1 MNRLVVASFV
11 AAGFVLAACGNGA
24 TAASSTTSP
33 SPAAGNALRGGASG
47 QLVQINAQTLIL
59 SGANGDIT
67 IDYSSS
73 TPITKTSTAALAD
86 ITPGACIVATGQKDA
101 SGLVTATTVRLS
113 PKGANGCAAATPNG
127 NGAPGASPRPVPSG
141 QPAVNFVSGVV
152 TSVNGTSVTLLTQ
165 ANGSQTINVPTT
177 AAVTQSS
184 VASASALQVGQCLR
198 ATGSRDSAG
207 NVQATALTITPPG
220 PGGTCT
226 TGLGGPGRRPGNGTP
241 AAGG

>member
-24 TAASSTTSP
+24 TAANSTTSP
-33 SPAAGNALRGGASG
+33 SPAAGNALRGGAAG
-47 QLVQINAQTLIL
+47 QLVQINPQTLIL

-67 IDYSSS
+67 VAYSST

-86 ITPGACIVATGQKDA
+86 ITPGVCVVASGQKDA
-101 SGLVTATTVRLS
+101 SGVVTATTVRLS
-113 PKGANGCAAATPNG
+113 PKGANGCATGAPNG
-127 NGAPGASPRPVPSG
+127 NGAAGASPRPIPSG
-141 QPAVNFVSGVV
+141 QPAVNFVSGEI

-165 ANGSQTINVPTT
+165 ASGSQTIIVPTT
-177 AAVTQSS
+177 AVVTLSS
-184 VASASALQVGQCLR
+184 VASAAALQVGQCLR

-241 AAGG
+241 AVGG